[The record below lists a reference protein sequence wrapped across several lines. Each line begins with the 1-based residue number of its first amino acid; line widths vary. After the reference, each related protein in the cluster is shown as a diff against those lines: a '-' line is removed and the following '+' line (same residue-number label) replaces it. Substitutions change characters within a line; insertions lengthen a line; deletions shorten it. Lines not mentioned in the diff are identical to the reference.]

1 MISIVWL
8 SFIAFNEFFV
18 CLVLNENVK
27 ICSNNFYNI
36 CNTPNEIYGEH
47 NIGNKTPVQRLEKKQ
62 AHNGN
67 ITGNEI
73 R

>member
-18 CLVLNENVK
+18 CLVLNENVT
-27 ICSNNFYNI
+27 ICSNI
-36 CNTPNEIYGEH
+36 CNIPNEIYGEH
-47 NIGNKTPVQRLEKKQ
+47 NIRNITPVQRLEKKQ

-67 ITGNEI
+67 ITVNEI